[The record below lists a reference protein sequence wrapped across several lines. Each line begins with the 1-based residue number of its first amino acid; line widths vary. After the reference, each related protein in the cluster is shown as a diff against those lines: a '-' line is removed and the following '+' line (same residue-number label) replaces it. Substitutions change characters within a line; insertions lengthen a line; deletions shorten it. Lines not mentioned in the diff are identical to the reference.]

1 MGVIAFIGL
10 SLLLFSIWKK
20 YPFINDKWIS
30 DGHLIY
36 SFAITFSTHLYI
48 LGSLVMIGAIL
59 YSPSLK
65 KSKIL
70 VLFFLGLGLIIGSGT
85 SAGLSEISA
94 FLGVAIITA
103 FLMQISVTT
112 PISALIPI
120 FSSLLLCLYLFNL
133 KLQSPYS
140 WWSVRADNVRG
151 LSCADSSGIL
161 KGICIDPKKYKE
173 IMDLVG
179 KIQESSSSK
188 DKLYVF
194 PHMPIFNLLSNRL
207 PFDNAV
213 VTWFDFTSQ
222 NLLNTLSEDLSVD
235 PPTVLLIARLPN
247 EVFEGHERLFN
258 KSIPGKQREII
269 SVIDKLSKENIIK
282 LIYKTNID
290 NIELELYKKI

>member
-1 MGVIAFIGL
+1 
-10 SLLLFSIWKK
+10 
-20 YPFINDKWIS
+20 
-30 DGHLIY
+30 
-36 SFAITFSTHLYI
+36 
-48 LGSLVMIGAIL
+48 
-59 YSPSLK
+59 
-65 KSKIL
+65 
-70 VLFFLGLGLIIGSGT
+70 
-85 SAGLSEISA
+85 
-94 FLGVAIITA
+94 
-103 FLMQISVTT
+103 MQISVTT